1 MDGSQADVIRRI
13 GDLGLVPVVQIP
25 TSEQALPLAEA
36 LLEGGL
42 PCAEITFRTEAA
54 AESLAL
60 IRERCPE
67 MLLGAGT
74 VLSTLQVDAALD
86 AGAEFIVSPGTNP
99 AVVSHC
105 RSRGAVVIPGI
116 CTPTEIELALSHGID
131 VVKFFPAEAM
141 GGVGA
146 LKAFSGPYPQVRYI
160 PTGGIEGS
168 NLRSYLR
175 LSQVLACAGSWMVKP
190 ELLARG
196 EWATVVQLVRE
207 AVDLVREMREPGSRA
222 EVK

>member
-1 MDGSQADVIRRI
+1 MDGSETDVIRRI

-54 AESLAL
+54 GESLAL
-60 IRERCPE
+60 IRDRCPE

-74 VLSTLQVDAALD
+74 VLSTPQVDAALD

-146 LKAFSGPYPQVRYI
+146 LKAFSGPYPHVRYI
-160 PTGGIEGS
+160 PTGGIDGS
-168 NLRSYLR
+168 NLRGYLR
-175 LSQVLACAGSWMVKP
+175 LPQVLACAGSWMVKP
-190 ELLARG
+190 ELLLRG
-196 EWATVVQLVRE
+196 EWATVVRLVRE
-207 AVDLVREMREPGSRA
+207 AVGLVREIRGPGF
-222 EVK
+222 

>member
-1 MDGSQADVIRRI
+1 MGCPRPAWRARTSSTGQVAWRITSWAFEPKTARLMALRPCTPITIRSLCRAAACRRI
-13 GDLGLVPVVQIP
+13 
-25 TSEQALPLAEA
+25 SREALPS
-36 LLEGGL
+36 
-42 PCAEITFRTEAA
+42 T
-54 AESLAL
+54 
-60 IRERCPE
+60 
-67 MLLGAGT
+67 T